1 MAKWSARDIHDIAGH
16 HLPGVDLV
24 VMVVNAQERARLE
37 RLLSRSTGMVGYLR
51 WDRQIGWF
59 VLMADMDGWIGWFV
73 LVVVKIGWF

>member
-24 VMVVNAQERARLE
+24 VMVVDAEERVRLE

-51 WDRQIGWF
+51 WDCG
-59 VLMADMDGWIGWFV
+59 MGWIG
-73 LVVVKIGWF
+73 IDD